1 MIIAVSGV
9 PGVGK
14 SKVAKLLSKQLGAEL
29 ISITALVEA
38 GKIPYAWDRPRK
50 TKIISVRDT
59 QKVVNK
65 ITSSRN
71 KRTIHKIIRSPRF
84 AKRTIFVVEGH
95 LAHLLKSNI
104 VFILRCKPAVL
115 RKRLAARNWPKK
127 KIDENVQ
134 AEILDVITA
143 EAIKQR
149 AKVYEIDTTHK
160 SAKQT
165 AIVML
170 RILKSAAYGKKFTP
184 GKIEWLKPQELA

>member
-1 MIIAVSGV
+1 MIIAISGV

-14 SKVAKLLSKQLGAEL
+14 SKVAKLLSKQLGAGL

-59 QKVVNK
+59 QKAVN
-65 ITSSRN
+65 
-71 KRTIHKIIRSPRF
+71 KIIRSPRF

-95 LAHLLKSNI
+95 LSHLLKSDVI
-104 VFILRCKPAVL
+104 FILRCKPAVL

-143 EAIKQR
+143 EAIKRR
-149 AKVYEIDTTHK
+149 AKIYEIDTTHK

-170 RILKSAAYGKKFTP
+170 RILKSAAYGKKFKP

>member
-1 MIIAVSGV
+1 MFISISGV

-14 SKVAKLLSKQLGAEL
+14 SQVAKILSRQLKAKV
-29 ISITALVEA
+29 ISITALVKA
-38 GKIPYAWDRPRK
+38 KKIPSVWDRSRK

-59 QKVVNK
+59 QKAVNK
-65 ITSSRN
+65 ITNSPQFG
-71 KRTIHKIIRSPRF
+71 KR
-84 AKRTIFVVEGH
+84 AIFLIEGH

-115 RKRLAARNWPKK
+115 RKRLAARGWQKK
-127 KIDENVQ
+127 KIEENIQ
-134 AEILDVITA
+134 AETLDIITA

-170 RILKSAAYGKKFTP
+170 RILKSAAYGKKFKP
-184 GKIEWLKPQELA
+184 GKIGWLKPQELA